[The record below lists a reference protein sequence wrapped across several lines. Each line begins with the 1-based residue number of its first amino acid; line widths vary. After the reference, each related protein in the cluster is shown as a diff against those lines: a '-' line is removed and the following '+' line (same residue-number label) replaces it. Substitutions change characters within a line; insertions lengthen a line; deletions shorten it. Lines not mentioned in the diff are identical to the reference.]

1 MEPPGPAFGRP
12 DGSIRATAA
21 RSASV
26 AYRNRLALNEE
37 ETGGDWQQIPTA
49 PTKCA
54 AQTGR
59 IELSP
64 TRETLP
70 MKPTGLSRLLGAVAF
85 ALGLSSAAFAQ
96 SSVKVGAIYPLSG
109 VAASVGVYAK
119 AAIEVAVDIVNN
131 DHPELGDLPLAKGAG
146 LTGLGGLGGARLEV
160 VFADN
165 QGTPAAGQNQAVRLI
180 TEEKVVAIN
189 GAYQSGITLTASA
202 AAERYGI
209 PFLTG
214 DSVAANLTERGFRWF
229 FRTTPVATDFARI
242 YMEFLKDMK
251 AKGAKVDSIA
261 IVHENTEYG
270 TSVASVVTSIFK
282 ANGHSITQDIPYSA
296 NTTDVQSQVLQ
307 LKDKKPDVLMFVSY
321 TADAILYAKTMK
333 SLDYKPPIMIADNAG
348 FSDPSFVAAVGN
360 IVQGVFNRSSWSVG
374 APGTTTY
381 LVNEMYKKKSG
392 VDLDDTTARIMQ
404 GFMVLADAINRA
416 RSTEPAKIQAAL
428 RATDLKPKELIMGF
442 KGVKFDEKGQNILAS
457 ALVIQLQNGVNYV
470 PVWPKEQAAAEPTLA
485 YKGW

>member
-1 MEPPGPAFGRP
+1 MERSVIRDKPSPDYAEFIIGPAHRVRPLAGPMAGSGRTRWL
-12 DGSIRATAA
+12 IRATGG
-21 RSASV
+21 ASV
-26 AYRNRLALNEE
+26 ASRDRLALNEE

-54 AQTGR
+54 APTAG

-146 LTGLGGLGGARLEV
+146 LTGLGGAKLEV

-214 DSVAANLTERGFRWF
+214 DSVAANLTERGFRRF
-229 FRTTPVATDFARI
+229 FRTRRSPPTSPAFTWNFSRI
-242 YMEFLKDMK
+242 
-251 AKGAKVDSIA
+251 
-261 IVHENTEYG
+261 
-270 TSVASVVTSIFK
+270 
-282 ANGHSITQDIPYSA
+282 
-296 NTTDVQSQVLQ
+296 
-307 LKDKKPDVLMFVSY
+307 
-321 TADAILYAKTMK
+321 
-333 SLDYKPPIMIADNAG
+333 
-348 FSDPSFVAAVGN
+348 
-360 IVQGVFNRSSWSVG
+360 
-374 APGTTTY
+374 
-381 LVNEMYKKKSG
+381 
-392 VDLDDTTARIMQ
+392 
-404 GFMVLADAINRA
+404 
-416 RSTEPAKIQAAL
+416 
-428 RATDLKPKELIMGF
+428 
-442 KGVKFDEKGQNILAS
+442 
-457 ALVIQLQNGVNYV
+457 
-470 PVWPKEQAAAEPTLA
+470 
-485 YKGW
+485 